1 MMREAQKMMKDPVFQ
16 EKMKQY
22 TENEAVSTCYIYV
35 CVLLCLI

>member
-22 TENEAVSTCYIYV
+22 TENEAVSIIYV
-35 CVLLCLI
+35 CTLL